1 MNNIIIF
8 YKLNGERFNIEK
20 LTDNNLKHVNVMMTR
35 RTLEDERKIVGFAD
49 SHRTIYDIN
58 QYDNKVHD
66 YIFLWTWDNLD
77 EDQHKLIGDKKD
89 K

>member
-35 RTLEDERKIVGFAD
+35 RTLEDEGKIVGFAD

-58 QYDNKVHD
+58 
-66 YIFLWTWDNLD
+66 
-77 EDQHKLIGDKKD
+77 
-89 K
+89 